1 MGIRDML
8 YIENGE
14 KRDIK
19 RGDLL
24 MAEPLL
30 KEQFFDR
37 AVILV
42 IDSAPDNSVMGLALN
57 KETNIKLSDIM
68 EGDESLACI
77 PVYCGGPVD
86 TNRLFMLHTLGDQ
99 LGKSLEICHGLFIGG
114 DIGTVVSYIEDGGAV
129 EGKIRFIL
137 GYSGWSTDQ
146 LKEEIEKHV
155 WAISASAIMNNT
167 QLLQGSDIIFWRDAV
182 SLLGP
187 KYRSWLL
194 VPTDPT
200 YN

>member
-1 MGIRDML
+1 MLHIDNRDD
-8 YIENGE
+8 
-14 KRDIK
+14 RDIR

-24 MAEPLL
+24 VAEPLL

-42 IDSAPDNSVMGLALN
+42 IDAAPDNSVMGLALN
-57 KETNIKLSDIM
+57 KETNLKLSDIM
-68 EGDESLACI
+68 DGDESLKRI

-86 TNRLFMLHTLGDQ
+86 TNRLFMLHTLGDK
-99 LGKSLEICHGLFIGG
+99 LGKSLEICHGIFIGG
-114 DIGTVVSYIEDGGAV
+114 DIDKVVSYIEAGGSVDG
-129 EGKIRFIL
+129 EIRFIL

-146 LKEEIEKHV
+146 LKGEIEKHI
-155 WAISASAIMNNT
+155 WAIGESSIMTNT
-167 QLLQGSDIIFWRDAV
+167 QLLQGSDIIFWREAV

-187 KYRSWLL
+187 QYRSWLL